1 MEKIFGFILLLIA
14 QSVLTYRDIT
24 LVTWEW
30 WVIMV
35 CMVGWSVLNND

>member
-1 MEKIFGFILLLIA
+1 MKLIGFILLCIA
-14 QSVLTYRDIT
+14 NTVLTIRGIT

-35 CMVGWSVLNND
+35 CMAGWSVLSRD